1 VLRLILVVLHAGAG
15 IVGLGAGIASF
26 APPRDDDGRWWVR
39 WLYLA
44 CIAVMFVTLIMLV
57 VVDWED
63 LDNTARLA
71 FTALTGLAA
80 VMMLRIVLA
89 LRAASSRDAGW
100 EARYIGHVYFTYI
113 SLWMGFVILPALN
126 LPMPQLTVPVIAV
139 AVLLTGQRL
148 VGRYKRRVL
157 MPAPIRAS
165 SPPTR
170 R

>member
-1 VLRLILVVLHAGAG
+1 MIRTTLVVLHAGAG
-15 IVGLGAGIASF
+15 IVGLSAGIASF
-26 APPRDDDGRWWVR
+26 APPRDGDGRWWVR

-44 CIAVMFVTLIMLV
+44 CIAIMFVTLIMVV
-57 VVDWED
+57 VVDWEG

-89 LRAASSRDAGW
+89 VRVASSRDAGW
-100 EARYIGHVYFTYI
+100 EGRYMGHVYFTYI

-126 LPMPQLTVPVIAV
+126 LPMPQLTVPMIAV
-139 AVLLTGQRL
+139 AVLLAGQTL

-157 MPAPIRAS
+157 MSAPIMAPSLPRQ
-165 SPPTR
+165 R
-170 R
+170 

>member
-1 VLRLILVVLHAGAG
+1 MRTTLVVLHAGAAIAGLGGG
-15 IVGLGAGIASF
+15 IVSF
-26 APPRDDDGRWWVR
+26 VPPRDNDGRWWVR

-57 VVDWED
+57 VVDWEG
-63 LDNTARLA
+63 LDDTARLA

-89 LRAASSRDAGW
+89 VRAASSRDAGW
-100 EARYIGHVYFTYI
+100 EARYISHIYFTYI

-139 AVLLTGQRL
+139 AVLLTGQTL
-148 VGRYKRRVL
+148 VGRYKRRVVGVGAH
-157 MPAPIRAS
+157 PAS
-165 SPPTR
+165 SPLTR